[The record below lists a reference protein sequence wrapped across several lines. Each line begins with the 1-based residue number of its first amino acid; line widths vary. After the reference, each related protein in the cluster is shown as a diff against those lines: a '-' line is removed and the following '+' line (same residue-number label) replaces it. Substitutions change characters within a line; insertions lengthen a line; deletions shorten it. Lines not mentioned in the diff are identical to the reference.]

1 MSVFQDKHQIKS
13 LSLLLQKAVET
24 IGLQQYEITELKNQI
39 RDYEMNIQQQYS
51 MIVKL
56 KSKH

>member
-1 MSVFQDKHQIKS
+1 MSIFQDKHEIKS
-13 LSLLLQKAVET
+13 LSLILQKVKET
-24 IGLQQYEITELKNQI
+24 IQLQQDEITELKNQI
-39 RDYEMNIQQQYS
+39 RDYEMIIQQQYS

>member
-24 IGLQQYEITELKNQI
+24 IGLQQDEITELKNLI
-39 RDYEMNIQQQYS
+39 RDYEMILQQQYS

>member
-1 MSVFQDKHQIKS
+1 MSIFQDKHEIKS
-13 LSLLLQKAVET
+13 LSLILQKAKET
-24 IGLQQYEITELKNQI
+24 IQLQQDEITELKNQI
-39 RDYEMNIQQQYS
+39 RDYEMIIQQQYS

>member
-1 MSVFQDKHQIKS
+1 MSIFQDKHQIKS
-13 LSLLLQKAVET
+13 LSLILQKAKET
-24 IGLQQYEITELKNQI
+24 IQLQQDEITELKNQI
-39 RDYEMNIQQQYS
+39 RDYEMIIQQQYS